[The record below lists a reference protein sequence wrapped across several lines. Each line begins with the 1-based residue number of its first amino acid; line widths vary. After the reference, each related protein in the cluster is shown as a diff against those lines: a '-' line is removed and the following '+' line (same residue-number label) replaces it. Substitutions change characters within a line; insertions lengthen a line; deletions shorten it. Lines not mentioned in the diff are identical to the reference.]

1 MIMSEIKKNIETCRG
16 EDVLAE
22 VSALPQD
29 PHFGSLVNEALDPL
43 KQQALHQAGYDGYSE
58 VIAQHKPYTF
68 ASAIIQM
75 KSNLLLLLRAL
86 WQFPFGAGT
95 LRSLSDDASL
105 RSLSD
110 DASLRSLADM
120 WQHYITRLSGN
131 ETYGIPSRLSSLTDL
146 PSAPLLVADRKISGC
161 DLADG
166 ISLPNIL
173 CGAYADVEEIYDTN
187 VGWDASAAKMNLM
200 VSQFTNLTKLTIK
213 AKRILATAQVNIIY
227 RSTFEKIEAPDLEYF
242 GNDESVW
249 NSYFVCTL
257 LQGTSVTKVTMPK
270 LESIHFAQFNGYS
283 DRSAMFRNCYYL
295 EEIDAPN
302 LTTSLSSN
310 PSVTSCALAAG
321 CTALRVV
328 RTNIEIAGSDT
339 GGYYGGLLV
348 DCPELRVFVVGQIKT
363 QATSVNILKDAN
375 GDSNMPNL
383 IHFEIGAGTE
393 VSLNFSRWN
402 PTMALRTDTTA
413 SDYVD
418 LQEDTTTYQNNQ
430 EQFLANFR
438 AYILDKL
445 KPYVGETGKPTL
457 TLSQPV
463 YDLVSAQDWYTQEKA
478 RINWEITA

>member
-1 MIMSEIKKNIETCRG
+1 MKDLEKIKSEDLAAQVQDANPANFAIEQ
-16 EDVLAE
+16 E
-22 VSALPQD
+22 VAAMVGATLPAPTEPSADDARELGAQLLVFLRRALLPIRSALRTAVAAIYAHLDSRCTDYTPAAYAPFRILPYD
-29 PHFGSLVNEALDPL
+29 PMGTPPTPRSVA
-43 KQQALHQAGYDGYSE
+43 
-58 VIAQHKPYTF
+58 
-68 ASAIIQM
+68 
-75 KSNLLLLLRAL
+75 NLLTAL
-86 WQFPFGAGT
+86 TAF
-95 LRSLSDDASL
+95 S
-105 RSLSD
+105 
-110 DASLRSLADM
+110 
-120 WQHYITRLSGN
+120 
-131 ETYGIPSRLSSLTDL
+131 
-146 PSAPLLVADRKISGC
+146 DRKITGV
-161 DLADG
+161 DIDG
-166 ISLPNIL
+166 ISLPNLL

-187 VGWDASAAKMNLM
+187 VGWDASAAKINLM
-200 VSQFTNLTKLTIK
+200 VNQFTNLTKLTIK

-242 GNDESVW
+242 GNDPSVW

-348 DCPELRVFVVGQIKT
+348 NCPELRVLVVGQIKT
-363 QATSVNILKDAN
+363 QATSYNILKDRD

-383 IHFEIGAGTE
+383 IHLEIGSGVE

-418 LQEDTTTYQNNQ
+418 LREDTTTYQNNQ
-430 EQFLANFR
+430 QQFLANFR
-438 AYILDKL
+438 AYILDRL
-445 KPYVGETGKPTL
+445 QPYVGETGKPTL
-457 TLSQPV
+457 TLSQAV